1 MQLRYTVCV
10 NCAYQFC
17 AFCLCCEAEN
27 FKKNNSMKISLV
39 LYQCVCCFIRCA
51 QFTGLGCSLYGSEL
65 IRFAHCQ
72 MIF

>member
-10 NCAYQFC
+10 NCSYQFC
-17 AFCLCCEAEN
+17 AFCLCCEAQN
-27 FKKNNSMKISLV
+27 FKKNNSMKIFSCTVSVCV
-39 LYQCVCCFIRCA
+39 LFIRCA